1 MGCCSVTQR
10 HAGMT
15 EVGPDEIELLEISSA
30 GVWGRSESQFQRSD
44 SQEVPLPSPSLSEFK
59 QDADYSVTSVPK
71 ECPSSQAILW
81 GRSRQEL
88 HQWVYSKPICS
99 WEGQPAS
106 AYGEIVWSSIVF
118 LHNHYTQMTK
128 RYLVLFSFHLLI
140 LAMDDREQAFIYEG
154 VLPLSGTSVQAVPQ
168 DSKMANAFEIIG
180 PMVEARIFICASS
193 TDRSVWLGSIEERR
207 KRALRLQLSPSH
219 SALSYL
225 VPCDKTWKK
234 EELKRYLLQAPIWQW
249 EGRPIQHLGPM
260 GYLSLVHVVDAQRQE
275 PQERLLLL
283 FPEDLLLLS
292 LDSRHIQVKYEGR
305 LPRTTIKALEKSALP
320 GRLQFELTG
329 DFMMPLLVSCHS
341 AEDYQTLIFQLQQPE
356 QSSVLDQSPPPLIP
370 KKRRS

>member
-10 HAGMT
+10 HVGIT
-15 EVGPDEIELLEISSA
+15 EVGPDEMELLEISSP
-30 GVWGRSESQFQRSD
+30 GVWGLSEMPF
-44 SQEVPLPSPSLSEFK
+44 PSPPLSELK
-59 QDADYSVTSVPK
+59 QDTHSSVTLVST
-71 ECPSSQAILW
+71 EGPSSQAILW

-88 HQWVYSKPICS
+88 HQLVYSKPISS
-99 WEGQPAS
+99 WEGQSAP
-106 AYGEIVWSSIVF
+106 AYGEIVWSSVVY
-118 LHNHYTQMTK
+118 LHNHHTQEMTK

-140 LAMDDREQAFIYEG
+140 LAIDDRKQAFIYEG
-154 VLPLSGTSVQAVPQ
+154 ILPLSGTSAQALPP
-168 DSKMANAFEIIG
+168 DSKMKDAFEING
-180 PMVEARIFICASS
+180 SMVEARIFICDKS
-193 TDRSVWLGSIEERR
+193 TDRAVWLENIEERR
-207 KRALRLQLSPSH
+207 KRALSLQLSPSH

-249 EGRPIQHLGPM
+249 EGTPIQHLGPM
-260 GYLSLVHVVDAQRQE
+260 GYLSLVHVVNAQWQE

-292 LDSRHIQVKYEGR
+292 LDSRRIQVKYEGR
-305 LPRTTIKALEKSALP
+305 LPRKTIKALERSALP

-329 DFMMPLLVSCHS
+329 EFMMPLLVSCHS
-341 AEDYQTLIFQLQQPE
+341 EEDYKTLTFQLQQPE
-356 QSSVLDQSPPPLIP
+356 QNSVLDQAPPPLIP